1 MTMQIVPVDAGGIDN
16 IASGLTG
23 FSDAAEDQLQ
33 QSMMTSLFIAGAS
46 QATKG
51 RAAYLLLDDGS
62 RMWVPNTLRC
72 WLVDLKIVT
81 QTYESYDP
89 TDKLLIRVTASDG
102 MSYIYRCG
110 LNSWTATS
118 FLTNFK
124 YLTREQLADQVS
136 ITLVPKGRATFIQ
149 VEYCSQ
155 GAFYRVQIPESEFTG
170 EKLSYDTCLD
180 VISYVNGTSHNNE
193 DSPVV
198 EAQVTPEEEPFEV
211 PAEELDK
218 LLEEIKQPRRARRK
232 SSAQQPQEALL
243 AD

>member
-1 MTMQIVPVDAGGIDN
+1 MTMSIVPVDANGIDN

-23 FSDAAEDQLQ
+23 FSDAAEAELQ

-89 TDKLLIRVTASDG
+89 TDKLLIRVTAADG

-110 LNSWTATS
+110 LNSWTASS

-124 YLTREQLADQVS
+124 HMS
-136 ITLVPKGRATFIQ
+136 
-149 VEYCSQ
+149 C
-155 GAFYRVQIPESEFTG
+155 
-170 EKLSYDTCLD
+170 
-180 VISYVNGTSHNNE
+180 
-193 DSPVV
+193 
-198 EAQVTPEEEPFEV
+198 
-211 PAEELDK
+211 
-218 LLEEIKQPRRARRK
+218 
-232 SSAQQPQEALL
+232 
-243 AD
+243 

>member
-1 MTMQIVPVDAGGIDN
+1 MTMSIVPVDANGIDN

-23 FSDAAEDQLQ
+23 FSDAAEDELQ

-81 QTYESYDP
+81 QIYESYDP

-110 LNSWTATS
+110 LNSWTASS

-124 YLTREQLADQVS
+124 HMSCQQLADQVQ
-136 ITLVPKGRATFIQ
+136 ITLKPKGKATFVQ
-149 VEYCSQ
+149 AEYCQ
-155 GAFYRVQIPESEFTG
+155 QNGFHRVQIPESEFTG
-170 EKLSYDTCLD
+170 EKLTYDDCLD
-180 VISYVNGTSHNNE
+180 IISYVNGSSQNNE

-198 EAQVTPEEEPFEV
+198 EAQLTSEEEHFEV
-211 PAEELDK
+211 PAEELDE
-218 LLEEIKQPRRARRK
+218 LFEEIRQSRRARRK
-232 SSAQQPQEALL
+232 SSAQQPQGAVL